1 MPSCS
6 IIILLNILE
15 WYSYGTAVVNTEM
28 FVPEY
33 ILSVWYHGCKWTAA
47 GSQHAYKNLND
58 FSSVLQKARV
68 GNSSVMIVAR

>member
-33 ILSVWYHGCKWTAA
+33 ILRVWYMVANEQLLAA
-47 GSQHAYKNLND
+47 SMHT
-58 FSSVLQKARV
+58 RT
-68 GNSSVMIVAR
+68 